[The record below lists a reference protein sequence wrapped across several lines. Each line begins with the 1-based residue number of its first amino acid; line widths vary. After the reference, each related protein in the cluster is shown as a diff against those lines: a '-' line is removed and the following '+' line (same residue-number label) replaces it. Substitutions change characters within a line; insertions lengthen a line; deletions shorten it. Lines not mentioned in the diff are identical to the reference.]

1 MSLPLPTDHFH
12 ARHDGAGRVGAVCGD
27 RDEADVAVRVAVAFV
42 VATDG
47 QETCELA
54 VCACDG
60 GMGRWRWVVMAT
72 DDLSIGVSL
81 DRSCGYTNFTN

>member
-1 MSLPLPTDHFH
+1 MFPPYPPFETLNKHSLSTKTIPLFTGASTVSLPLPTDHFH

-27 RDEADVAVRVAVAFV
+27 RDEADVAVRVAVGFV

-54 VCACDG
+54 VCA
-60 GMGRWRWVVMAT
+60 
-72 DDLSIGVSL
+72 
-81 DRSCGYTNFTN
+81 